1 MSQDTQPSNALE
13 TGQKTLAT
21 LPSLINDQGHPA

>member
-1 MSQDTQPSNALE
+1 MTKDTQPSNTLE
-13 TGQKTLAT
+13 TGQNTLAT